1 MYVDKQLSLSLHGG
15 QTLIL
20 TYMYVQPS
28 QCSLSAAPHIK
39 KIVII
44 CDIIVHD
51 WGLLRVSGWRL

>member
-20 TYMYVQPS
+20 TCTCKPS